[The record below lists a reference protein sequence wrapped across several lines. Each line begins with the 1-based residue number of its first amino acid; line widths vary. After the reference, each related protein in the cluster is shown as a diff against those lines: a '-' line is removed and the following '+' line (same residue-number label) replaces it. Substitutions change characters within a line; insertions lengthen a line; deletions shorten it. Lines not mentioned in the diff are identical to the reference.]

1 MTREEALDR
10 AQTRV
15 WVYMVAGDIDYYFN
29 EYNLKV
35 LGKNGR
41 PKKSPNRTEKEDALI
56 EYYTD
61 KWTTVSTEEVDKTQQ
76 AYEQRFKHTIAA
88 ITGQEVQ

>member
-15 WVYMVAGDIDYYFN
+15 WVYMCAGDIDYYFN
-29 EYNLKV
+29 EYNLVV

-41 PKKSPNRTEKEDALI
+41 PKKSPCRMEKENALI
-56 EYYTD
+56 EYYTE
-61 KWTTVSTEEVDKTQQ
+61 KWTAETTKKVDAAQQ
-76 AYEQRFKHTIAA
+76 LYEQRFRRVVAVLSGK
-88 ITGQEVQ
+88 EV

>member
-15 WVYMVAGDIDYYFN
+15 WVYMCAGDIDYYFN

-41 PKKSPNRTEKEDALI
+41 PKKSPSRMEKENALI

-61 KWTTVSTEEVDKTQQ
+61 KWTDETTKKVDAAQ
-76 AYEQRFKHTIAA
+76 AMWEQRFRHVVDVL
-88 ITGQEVQ
+88 TGKEV